1 MNKKVL
7 IIQRRMTEYR
17 VPLFD
22 GMRERLAEKGIELKV
37 VYSHPTKEDAERND
51 TGFLAWGIEVP
62 CRCLKVGRTRLFW
75 ESLPKELLKDQ
86 DLLILPQENSLLIN
100 YYILFSQE
108 LYHDRLAF
116 WGHGSNFQRIK
127 ENIIGR
133 KLKAYT
139 STKVDWWFAYTDIS
153 VRKVVSYGFPEER
166 ITCLNNAVDTTNLLK
181 WRKEIS
187 DEELSQVRNEL
198 RISGANTA
206 AFVGSFSRDKRLDF
220 LFQAVDALKR
230 KIPDF
235 ELIIIGDGP
244 LRAEV
249 VRFSSE
255 RPWVKWVGHKRGREK
270 VLFLAL
276 GKVLLNPGL
285 VGLSIL
291 DSFALGVP
299 MITTDCKLHSPEIAY
314 MRYGRNGIMTKDD
327 VSCFVDTV
335 AGIML
340 DGASRS
346 RMSDNCRESARLY
359 SLEKMS
365 DRFCDGIEAALSAPQ
380 KRVAVLGSGR
390 VAGGNVPV
398 TRHVAVI
405 WQRFLPYHKARLSCL
420 KKRLEEKGCRLTAIE
435 VASHDV
441 AYDIVSDDKAGYE
454 GFDWVCCFRNSSY
467 HDQSARQIHAEV
479 FRTLEEFNPDIVFCP
494 ATPFP
499 EGMAAIAYRTKYRKR
514 VIMMDDAWERTDRRS
529 VTTKRMKREIHKN
542 IEGVFIP
549 AVSHHN
555 YYGALGFPDERVV
568 YGVDVVDNDYYRQRA
583 GRARGRA
590 EEIRN
595 SLHLPASYFLF
606 VGRFLARKG
615 IDTLLEA
622 YRSYRSQTAV
632 TPWGLVLVGDG
643 PYRGRI
649 RQEDSG
655 REGVLFAGSQTGDGL
670 CAYYG
675 LAEAL
680 IVPSLSDPW
689 GLVVNEGM
697 ASGLPVVVSRGCGS
711 SMSLVKEGVNGWTF
725 DPGDAAALS
734 DIMLRLSETGE
745 EARRKMGE
753 KSLDIISEWSLQKF
767 ADGAI
772 KALNIPRRQVP
783 VGLITRVLTSF
794 WKGHVRVN

>member
-17 VPLFD
+17 IPLFE
-22 GMRERLAEKGIELKV
+22 GMRERLAEKGIELTV
-37 VYSHPTKEDAERND
+37 VYSPPTKEDAERND
-51 TGFLAWGIEVP
+51 TGFLPWGIEVP
-62 CRCLKVGRTRLFW
+62 CRRLKVGRTKLFW
-75 ESLPKELLKDQ
+75 ESLPK
-86 DLLILPQENSLLIN
+86 DLLRDQNLIILPQENSLLIN
-100 YYILFSQE
+100 YYLLFFQE
-108 LYHDRLAF
+108 LYRDRIAF
-116 WGHGSNFQRIK
+116 WGHGSNFQRIR
-127 ENIIGR
+127 ENLISR

-139 STKVDWWFAYTDIS
+139 SRQVDWWFAYTDIS
-153 VRKVVSYGFPEER
+153 VRKVASYGFPEER

-198 RISGANTA
+198 RIGGANTA
-206 AFVGSFSRDKRLDF
+206 AFVGSFSREKRLNF
-220 LFQAVDALKR
+220 LFQAADALRR
-230 KIPDF
+230 KVPDF

-249 VRFSSE
+249 VRFSSG
-255 RPWVKWVGHKRGREK
+255 RSWVKWVGHKRDREK

-291 DSFALGVP
+291 DSFALGIP

-314 MRYGRNGIMTKDD
+314 MQYGRNGIMTKDD
-327 VSCFVDTV
+327 VSCFVDAV
-335 AGIML
+335 SGIMS
-340 DGASRS
+340 DRASIS
-346 RMSDNCRESARLY
+346 RMSDNCCESARLY

-365 DRFCDGIEAALSAPQ
+365 DRFCDGIEAALSASQ
-380 KRVAVLGSGR
+380 KKAAVSGPGHF
-390 VAGGNVPV
+390 AGGNVPV
-398 TRHVAVI
+398 TKHVAVV
-405 WQRFLPYHKARLSCL
+405 WQRFLPYHKARLSRL

-467 HDQSARQIHAEV
+467 HDKSARQIHAEV

-514 VIMMDDAWERTDRRS
+514 AIMMDDSWEHTDRRS
-529 VTTKRMKREIHKN
+529 VLTKRMKREIHKN

-549 AVSHHN
+549 AVSHRD
-555 YYGALGFPDERVV
+555 YYWALGFPEERVV
-568 YGVDVVDNDYYRQRA
+568 YGVDVVDNDYYRERA
-583 GRARGRA
+583 GSARNKA
-590 EEIRN
+590 VEIRN
-595 SLHLPASYFLF
+595 SLHLPAAYFLF
-606 VGRFLARKG
+606 VGRFIGRKG
-615 IDTLLEA
+615 IDTLFEA
-622 YRSYRSQTAV
+622 YRRYRSHTV
-632 TPWGLVLVGDG
+632 ETPCGLVLVGDG

-649 RQEDSG
+649 SAEDSG

-711 SMSLVKEGVNGWTF
+711 SMSLVKEGINGWTF
-725 DPGDAAALS
+725 EPGDAAALS

-745 EARRKMGE
+745 EERRKMGE

-772 KALNIPRRQVP
+772 QALNIPRRQVSA
-783 VGLITRVLTSF
+783 GLMTRVLTRF